1 MLNNNKINI
10 KFYSFLILILSV
22 NCNNIQNIKH
32 KTLASFVSIGQIND
46 WLRLPKYLNNG
57 KINGEWLVIAA
68 VNRLYVLDLN
78 ILTLAH
84 EAVTGPALDSPFCNS
99 ELTSCIGSRDTIV
112 DTDNWNKL
120 LLPLTDKNINS
131 TKLDINALLVCGS
144 VRQGECQLRNFPTL
158 ERMREHRS
166 LSGNWQHVP
175 VVANSPLASTAAILV
190 GDRLFVA
197 TGTSSEIPTG
207 NPYRE
212 AFPAVTTRLLSDGLQ
227 TANVG
232 SLDGEAAVH
241 IRVEYRRHMQLNYLY
256 AFRDQHF
263 IYWLAVQPRSPNTG
277 AALITRL
284 IRVCLEDD
292 RYTSYSELELQ
303 CRSAEDNTLFAV
315 ARAGTFYSNKREL
328 WAIFTDYEGQ
338 RSAICAFSLNKIRM
352 TFWYNIDRCRGG
364 TDNIGL
370 AYIGR
375 DAKCTNRSH
384 LLLSED
390 TCLIGVGG
398 AIEASAPAL
407 AHFPGRI
414 LNALDV
420 AEVDNHLLV
429 VVGTKDGEV
438 IQMKVIGERATR
450 RLQTYADYR
459 VVADPIERI
468 SIISEKQRFLLSA
481 GKEVLLLR
489 LSSCDDN
496 FESNGH
502 SCSDCI
508 NSGDPLCAWCLSLG
522 RCTHS
527 TSCPSPSSL
536 SSSIYLKNCPN
547 IRGHIRPENI
557 SLSSQRQEQIFVPL
571 SGLPTNSIQTGK
583 IKLECLYFKIEDINP
598 SSSLIPFRSSVRL
611 VNDGIG
617 CETPTLESFSTLS
630 VNDFQRVNVQIRVV
644 GTNSN
649 LIEIK
654 NGNENKTT
662 LTLFSCSFHQLC
674 SSCASSKWP
683 CRWCATEKRCLDVS
697 DWSNKCPREH
707 ALTQNNGCAR
717 ILEANGLQL
726 VVPDSS
732 NVSLEFS
739 VENLP
744 STSIPLNCRMDG
756 GSLVKASIL
765 SNGKNVRCPIGLFGY
780 KEHLPIKNFTL
791 ELLAGLEPFDATKVS
806 IYKCEYM
813 ATDCSRCMAL
823 DPVYSCSWCGGIC
836 RHVEKCS
843 SSLRDSR
850 TAAADELCTSPTIYS
865 FSPNSGPLEG
875 GTLVEI
881 IGRDLG
887 SSLQDVK
894 DRVLIAGIPCQIKH
908 YEASERI
915 LCETGLALSPISGPI
930 KITIGRSGRRSVD
943 SIKGKNDENKQQ
955 NNDGIFNYLSPE
967 PISVQPNFGP
977 QSGGTRFEIFGKNLN
992 VGRNVSVHFDNLEC
1006 QIVGEER
1013 LSDQLSCLTGSS
1025 TRRTYTVT
1033 AIRLQIDKAVRLI
1046 PDARFEYR
1054 ADPII
1059 IDIQPRTAP
1068 EGGGR
1073 NLTIFGNNFDS
1084 IISPKI
1090 FLLSPPIVSNASP
1103 DEWELVSELGTCIL
1117 INKTQMI
1124 CSSPRL
1130 ALPTAL
1136 LRHSQMARWN
1146 IGFAMDGV
1154 QSVRNLGDK
1163 IQLTTVPDPQFSP
1176 FIGVQQ
1182 LQYDQPLQLSGQWLS
1197 QAADPDEYYVTIG
1210 MERCSVFLLEPD
1222 HLLCRP
1228 PSHRPLPTDD
1238 SGAEMADGR
1247 PLVVVRVGRV
1257 RVEIGPLDY
1266 LGGDSTENSL
1276 DSGEGIAARLL
1287 PRQKAAAAAIL
1298 AAVACAL
1305 LALGTVTAALLGWRR
1320 RRCQG
1325 VEHERSYK
1333 RIQLQMEQM
1342 ESQVRQECKQAFAE
1356 LQTDVLSE
1364 LDTVIEN
1371 GKLPT
1376 LLNFDDNPSNYD
1388 NNGTLNKKTMQTPTT
1403 NNLLIQPPILSR
1415 SEFISRLL
1423 FKGETFPTFLG
1434 VQTLQQP
1441 SPVAFAQ
1448 FESLLQNRSFLYV
1461 LVQMAEEDNNMG
1473 ASERSMLAS
1482 LLLVTLGRDWAFLSD
1497 VVLSLLSAHIQ
1508 RCCLLQNQNNQPPLL
1523 FRHSESLGPVD
1534 AITGQSRYSIAEQS
1548 LLREP
1553 LEAKTLNLF
1562 VIPLDETESSQEL
1575 LIPSSPV
1582 QFRVLDCDTI
1592 GQTKAKLL
1600 DALYSKNVALPFS
1613 QRRLFVEHF
1622 DLEWRCPRRGPIILL
1637 DDEETKTS
1645 VRGRE
1650 PKRLNTLAYYGVP
1663 DRSLLYMQW
1672 KIVPPLPTIVH
1683 SQQQQHTFR
1692 SGSSDHS
1699 TLGGWRSSANQL
1711 LLSASSTSSSASND
1725 SPHIFTSLQNFA
1737 NNNKILQPHY
1747 FHLSTQITTKTNNL
1761 LNENKEKNSKKNK
1774 KRHKLSNNKNILSTK
1789 NIEKSPPPPEV
1800 LLTRLLMCK
1809 GALQRFFETFFEQAI
1824 LLSSSNIE
1832 QQQIPVVLKYVFDFL
1847 DIQAAQS
1854 QVPISEETLHAW
1866 KSNCWVLRFWQQL
1879 IQSPSLLF
1887 DVPERQQTLAGSLAV
1902 LGQTIVDIFSLS
1914 ELKLGKESPSCK
1926 LLFAPEIAR
1935 YRPLSIQLIKRI
1947 QEQPPISPQYF
1958 YEYLSTLNE
1967 DNKSI
1972 GLSPS
1977 IALKELFG
1985 WAKANGIKLIECL
1998 ENNLEAKQQR
2008 LGERLKQCVAASLG
2022 GNKKRMEILTEQ
2034 LLYLQHIMKKMF
2046 MLP

>member
-1 MLNNNKINI
+1 MK
-10 KFYSFLILILSV
+10 
-22 NCNNIQNIKH
+22 
-32 KTLASFVSIGQIND
+32 
-46 WLRLPKYLNNG
+46 
-57 KINGEWLVIAA
+57 LVIAA

-120 LLPLTDKNINS
+120 LLPLIDKNINS

-158 ERMREHRS
+158 EKLREHRS

-227 TANVG
+227 TVNAG

-384 LLLSED
+384 LPLSED

-429 VVGTKDGEV
+429 VVGTKAGEV

-468 SIISEKQRFLLSA
+468 TIISEKQRFLLSA

-496 FESNGH
+496 FELSSNVH

-527 TSCPSPSSL
+527 SSCPSPSSL

-557 SLSSQRQEQIFVPL
+557 SLSSQKQEQIFVPL

-583 IKLECLYFKIEDINP
+583 IKLEYSIP

-611 VNDGIG
+611 LNDGIE
-617 CETPTLESFSTLS
+617 CETPTLENFSSLS
-630 VNDFQRVNVQIRVV
+630 ANDFQRVNVQIR
-644 GTNSN
+644 T
-649 LIEIK
+649 I
-654 NGNENKTT
+654 

-697 DWSNKCPREH
+697 DWNNKCPREH
-707 ALTQNNGCAR
+707 ALNQNNGCAR

-726 VVPDSS
+726 VAPDSS

-744 STSIPLNCRMDG
+744 STSIRLNCRMDG
-756 GSLVKASIL
+756 GSLVKALIL

-780 KEHLPIKNFTL
+780 KEHLPLKNFTL

-836 RHVEKCS
+836 RHIGKCP
-843 SSLRDSR
+843 SSLKDSR

-908 YEASERI
+908 YEASEKI
-915 LCETGLALSPISGPI
+915 LCETGPSLSPISGPI

-943 SIKGKNDENKQQ
+943 SIKGKNEENKQQ

-967 PISVQPNFGP
+967 PNSVQPNFGP

-1013 LSDQLSCLTGSS
+1013 LFYSDQLSCLTGSS
-1025 TRRTYTVT
+1025 TRRAYTVT

-1154 QSVRNLGDK
+1154 QNVRNLGDK

-1197 QAADPDEYYVTIG
+1197 QAADPDEYYVSIG
-1210 MERCSVFLLEPD
+1210 MELCPVFLLEPD

-1266 LGGDSTENSL
+1266 LGGDSTENLL

-1298 AAVACAL
+1298 AAIACAL

-1376 LLNFDDNPSNYD
+1376 LLNFDDTNPSNYD
-1388 NNGTLNKKTMQTPTT
+1388 NNGTLNKKTMQTPTS
-1403 NNLLIQPPILSR
+1403 NNLIIQPPILSR

-1672 KIVPPLPTIVH
+1672 KIVPPSIVH
-1683 SQQQQHTFR
+1683 SQQQHTFR
-1692 SGSSDHS
+1692 SG
-1699 TLGGWRSSANQL
+1699 N
-1711 LLSASSTSSSASND
+1711 
-1725 SPHIFTSLQNFA
+1725 P
-1737 NNNKILQPHY
+1737 
-1747 FHLSTQITTKTNNL
+1747 
-1761 LNENKEKNSKKNK
+1761 KKSR
-1774 KRHKLSNNKNILSTK
+1774 KRHKLSNNKNNISTK

-1847 DIQAAQS
+1847 DIQATQS

-2022 GNKKRMEILTEQ
+2022 RNKKENGNINRTITISPTYYEENVYATLN
-2034 LLYLQHIMKKMF
+2034 
-2046 MLP
+2046 

>member
-1 MLNNNKINI
+1 MRI
-10 KFYSFLILILSV
+10 F

-68 VNRLYVLDLN
+68 VNRLYVVDLN

-315 ARAGTFYSNKREL
+315 ARAGTFYSNKRS
-328 WAIFTDYEGQ
+328 F
-338 RSAICAFSLNKIRM
+338 
-352 TFWYNIDRCRGG
+352 
-364 TDNIGL
+364 GL
-370 AYIGR
+370 FLLIMK
-375 DAKCTNRSH
+375 DNRSH
-384 LLLSED
+384 LPLSED

-450 RLQTYADYR
+450 RLQAYADYR

-468 SIISEKQRFLLSA
+468 SILSEKQRFLLSA

-547 IRGHIRPENI
+547 IRGHIRPENV
-557 SLSSQRQEQIFVPL
+557 SLSSQKQEQIFVPL

-583 IKLECLYFKIEDINP
+583 IKLEYSNP
-598 SSSLIPFRSSVRL
+598 PSSLIPFRSSVRL
-611 VNDGIG
+611 VNDGIE
-617 CETPTLESFSTLS
+617 CETPT
-630 VNDFQRVNVQIRVV
+630 
-644 GTNSN
+644 
-649 LIEIK
+649 IER
-654 NGNENKTT
+654 
-662 LTLFSCSFHQLC
+662 C

-707 ALTQNNGCAR
+707 ALTPNNGCAR
-717 ILEANGLQL
+717 ILETNGLQL
-726 VVPDSS
+726 VAPDSS
-732 NVSLEFS
+732 NVSLAFS

-823 DPVYSCSWCGGIC
+823 NPVYSCSWCGGIC

-915 LCETGLALSPISGPI
+915 LCETGPALSPISGPI

-967 PISVQPNFGP
+967 PNSVQPNFGP

-1025 TRRTYTVT
+1025 TRRAYTVT
-1033 AIRLQIDKAVRLI
+1033 AIRLQIDRTVRLI

-1054 ADPII
+1054 TDPII

-1154 QSVRNLGDK
+1154 QNVRNLGDK

-1210 MERCSVFLLEPD
+1210 MERCSVFLLEAD

-1266 LGGDSTENSL
+1266 LGGDSIENSL

-1388 NNGTLNKKTMQTPTT
+1388 NNGTLNKKTMQLPTT
-1403 NNLLIQPPILSR
+1403 NNLIIQPPILSR

-1434 VQTLQQP
+1434 TQTLQQP

-1473 ASERSMLAS
+1473 
-1482 LLLVTLGRDWAFLSD
+1482 
-1497 VVLSLLSAHIQ
+1497 
-1508 RCCLLQNQNNQPPLL
+1508 
-1523 FRHSESLGPVD
+1523 
-1534 AITGQSRYSIAEQS
+1534 
-1548 LLREP
+1548 
-1553 LEAKTLNLF
+1553 
-1562 VIPLDETESSQEL
+1562 
-1575 LIPSSPV
+1575 
-1582 QFRVLDCDTI
+1582 
-1592 GQTKAKLL
+1592 
-1600 DALYSKNVALPFS
+1600 
-1613 QRRLFVEHF
+1613 
-1622 DLEWRCPRRGPIILL
+1622 
-1637 DDEETKTS
+1637 
-1645 VRGRE
+1645 
-1650 PKRLNTLAYYGVP
+1650 
-1663 DRSLLYMQW
+1663 
-1672 KIVPPLPTIVH
+1672 
-1683 SQQQQHTFR
+1683 
-1692 SGSSDHS
+1692 
-1699 TLGGWRSSANQL
+1699 
-1711 LLSASSTSSSASND
+1711 
-1725 SPHIFTSLQNFA
+1725 
-1737 NNNKILQPHY
+1737 
-1747 FHLSTQITTKTNNL
+1747 
-1761 LNENKEKNSKKNK
+1761 
-1774 KRHKLSNNKNILSTK
+1774 
-1789 NIEKSPPPPEV
+1789 
-1800 LLTRLLMCK
+1800 
-1809 GALQRFFETFFEQAI
+1809 
-1824 LLSSSNIE
+1824 
-1832 QQQIPVVLKYVFDFL
+1832 
-1847 DIQAAQS
+1847 
-1854 QVPISEETLHAW
+1854 
-1866 KSNCWVLRFWQQL
+1866 
-1879 IQSPSLLF
+1879 
-1887 DVPERQQTLAGSLAV
+1887 
-1902 LGQTIVDIFSLS
+1902 
-1914 ELKLGKESPSCK
+1914 
-1926 LLFAPEIAR
+1926 
-1935 YRPLSIQLIKRI
+1935 
-1947 QEQPPISPQYF
+1947 
-1958 YEYLSTLNE
+1958 
-1967 DNKSI
+1967 
-1972 GLSPS
+1972 
-1977 IALKELFG
+1977 
-1985 WAKANGIKLIECL
+1985 
-1998 ENNLEAKQQR
+1998 
-2008 LGERLKQCVAASLG
+2008 
-2022 GNKKRMEILTEQ
+2022 
-2034 LLYLQHIMKKMF
+2034 
-2046 MLP
+2046 